1 MNEKLYL
8 YNIRELKTMDLEAR
22 KYKFIQQLSE
32 VNETLLDKLEYVL
45 KNGLQNS
52 ERITLEDYNKEIEE
66 AIEDIEKGEFYT
78 QNEAKKIADQW

>member
-1 MNEKLYL
+1 
-8 YNIRELKTMDLEAR
+8 MDLEAR

-66 AIEDIEKGEFYT
+66 AIEDIEKGESYT

>member
-1 MNEKLYL
+1 
-8 YNIRELKTMDLEAR
+8 MDLEAR

-52 ERITLEDYNKEIEE
+52 ERITLDDYNKEIDE

-78 QNEAKKIADQW
+78 QNEANKIADQW

>member
-1 MNEKLYL
+1 
-8 YNIRELKTMDLEAR
+8 MDLEAR

>member
-1 MNEKLYL
+1 
-8 YNIRELKTMDLEAR
+8 MDLEAR

-45 KNGLQNS
+45 KKGIQS
-52 ERITLEDYNKEIEE
+52 SGRITLEDYNKEIDK
-66 AIEDIEKGEFYT
+66 AIEDIEKGESYT

>member
-1 MNEKLYL
+1 
-8 YNIRELKTMDLEAR
+8 MDLEAR

-66 AIEDIEKGEFYT
+66 AIEEIEKGEFHT

>member
-1 MNEKLYL
+1 
-8 YNIRELKTMDLEAR
+8 MDLEAR

-45 KNGLQNS
+45 KKGIQNS
-52 ERITLEDYNKEIEE
+52 ERITLDDYNKEIDE

>member
-1 MNEKLYL
+1 
-8 YNIRELKTMDLEAR
+8 MDLEAR

-52 ERITLEDYNKEIEE
+52 ERITLEDYNKEIDK
-66 AIEDIEKGEFYT
+66 AIEDIEKGEFHT

>member
-1 MNEKLYL
+1 
-8 YNIRELKTMDLEAR
+8 MDLEAR
-22 KYKFIQQLSE
+22 KQKFIQQLFE

-52 ERITLEDYNKEIEE
+52 ERITLEDYNKEIDE